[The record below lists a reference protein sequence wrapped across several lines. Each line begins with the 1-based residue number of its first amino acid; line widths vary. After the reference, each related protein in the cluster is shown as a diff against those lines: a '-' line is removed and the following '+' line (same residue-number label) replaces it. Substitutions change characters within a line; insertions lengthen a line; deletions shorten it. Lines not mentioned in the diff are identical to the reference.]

1 MKKLYTT
8 IATPEYLI
16 RSPKGD
22 HFDIFKRRENA
33 IKAAIKMAFE
43 YPGATFVVIKRV
55 FMKEKQV
62 FSFKFDAEFD
72 FDDFKT
78 VHQSILE
85 ASSSKLEKAR
95 FWRKKGVDDE

>member
-8 IATPEYLI
+8 IAVPEYFI
-16 RSPKGD
+16 RNPKGD
-22 HFDIFKRRENA
+22 HFNFFRRRENA

-43 YPGATFVVIKRV
+43 YPNATFVVIKKV
-55 FMKEKQV
+55 FMKEKQI

-72 FDDFKT
+72 FEDFKT

-85 ASSSKLEKAR
+85 MSSSKLEKAHL
-95 FWRKKGVDDE
+95 WRKKGVDDK